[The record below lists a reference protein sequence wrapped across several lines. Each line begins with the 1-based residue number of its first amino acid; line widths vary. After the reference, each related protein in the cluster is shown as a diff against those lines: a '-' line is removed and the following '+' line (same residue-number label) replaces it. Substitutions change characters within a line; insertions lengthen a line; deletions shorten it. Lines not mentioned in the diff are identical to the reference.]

1 MEKIIGIQI
10 IVFLIANVAGNP
22 CLKSSSECQ
31 EIRMPL
37 VSNELKAPLVAELDI
52 SAMNKQL
59 KSYIKDD
66 IQLTFSKDIKDMVK
80 SEQNN
85 LKTTML
91 EDYTSKMKTTKEGY
105 DNNISSIITNLQAKE
120 GKVQEKMSEVL
131 KNLNA
136 SEANFN
142 EKMTDLLGGFEHKQE
157 SLKLAMLSEYL
168 SKLQVS
174 HDTNNQQIIDLANDL
189 KSQFAH
195 LSRNIKDE
203 SVEVKSYL
211 QTQTKELDEWKAK
224 LMETIKD
231 TYAPLNL
238 KDCSFMPRWNKLTS
252 GVYTI
257 YPNNVN
263 GTQAY
268 CAMTTD
274 GGGWTV
280 IQRRIDGT
288 TNFDKTWNEYKEGFG
303 DVEKEYW
310 LGNKYLNILTSSGK
324 YELRVDLVD
333 TNNKKTYAVY
343 KTFVVGD
350 ENSKFK
356 LTIGDYTGTAGD
368 RMNYN
373 NGRSFTTKDRDNDS
387 NSRNCA
393 SHYTRGPWW
402 HKSCSHVYLNADLKK
417 TKMRW
422 YDTKFIK
429 AVMKIRKIN

>member
-10 IVFLIANVAGNP
+10 IVLMIANVAGNP
-22 CLKSSSECQ
+22 CLKSRSECQ

-91 EDYTSKMKTTKEGY
+91 EDYTSKMKTTKERY
-105 DNNISSIITNLQAKE
+105 DNKISSIIRNLQAKE
-120 GKVQEKMSEVL
+120 GKVQRKMSEVL
-131 KNLNA
+131 KNLNG

-142 EKMTDLLGGFEHKQE
+142 EKMTDLLSGFEHKQE

-189 KSQFAH
+189 KSQFAN

-224 LMETIKD
+224 LMETIKGMH
-231 TYAPLNL
+231 APLKF
-238 KDCSFMPRWNKLTS
+238 KDCSYMTGKQLKS

-263 GTQAY
+263 GTKAY
-268 CAMTTD
+268 CDMTTE
-274 GGGWTV
+274 GGGWTSNV
-280 IQRRIDGT
+280 ICLTVVMTMILLVAMIR
-288 TNFDKTWNEYKEGFG
+288 
-303 DVEKEYW
+303 
-310 LGNKYLNILTSSGK
+310 ILTVAMK
-324 YELRVDLVD
+324 RILTVDLIMMLTVVMTMILAVAMIRILTVAMIRILTVD
-333 TNNKKTYAVY
+333 MIRMLTVDLIMMLTVVMTMILAVAMIRIL
-343 KTFVVGD
+343 TVAMIRMLTVDMIRILTVGMLRMLTVDMIMILAVVMTMILVVAMI
-350 ENSKFK
+350 KI
-356 LTIGDYTGTAGD
+356 LTVA
-368 RMNYN
+368 
-373 NGRSFTTKDRDNDS
+373 
-387 NSRNCA
+387 
-393 SHYTRGPWW
+393 
-402 HKSCSHVYLNADLKK
+402 
-417 TKMRW
+417 
-422 YDTKFIK
+422 
-429 AVMKIRKIN
+429 MK

>member
-1 MEKIIGIQI
+1 MEKIIGLQI
-10 IVFLIANVAGNP
+10 IVFMIANVAGNP
-22 CLKSSSECQ
+22 CLNSSSECQ

-66 IQLTFSKDIKDMVK
+66 IQSTFSKDIENMVK

-91 EDYTSKMKTTKEGY
+91 EDYSSKIKETKEGY
-105 DNNISSIITNLQAKE
+105 DMKISDIIQNLQSKE
-120 GKVQEKMSEVL
+120 GKVQEKMSEVY
-131 KNLNA
+131 KDLNA

-142 EKMTDLLGGFEHKQE
+142 EKMTDLLSGFKQKQE
-157 SLKLAMLSEYL
+157 SLKLEMLSEY
-168 SKLQVS
+168 SAKLQVS

-189 KSQFAH
+189 KTQFAD

-203 SVEVKSYL
+203 L
-211 QTQTKELDEWKAK
+211 QTQKKDLEIWKTN
-224 LMETIKD
+224 LMETLND
-231 TYAPLNL
+231 TLTPHHH
-238 KDCSFMPRWNKLTS
+238 KDCSYVRENQLKSRS

-257 YPNNVN
+257 YPDKVK
-263 GTQAY
+263 GTMTY
-268 CAMTTD
+268 CDMTTD
-274 GGGWTV
+274 GRGWTV

-288 TNFDKTWNEYKEGFG
+288 TNFDRTWNEYKEGFG
-303 DVEKEYW
+303 DVENEYW

-333 TNNKKTYAVY
+333 TNIKKTYAVY

-356 LTIGDYTGTAGD
+356 LTIGDYTGTARD
-368 RMNYN
+368 VMNYN
-373 NGRSFTTKDRDNDS
+373 SGLSFTTKDRDNDS
-387 NSRNCA
+387 NSGNCA
-393 SHYTRGPWW
+393 SSYTHGPWW
-402 HKSCSHVYLNADLKK
+402 HGSCSYVYLNVDLKK
-417 TKMRW
+417 SKMRW
-422 YDTKFIK
+422 NDTKFIK

>member
-1 MEKIIGIQI
+1 MEKIIGLQI
-10 IVFLIANVAGNP
+10 IVLMIANVHGNP
-22 CLKSSSECQ
+22 CLKSRSECQ

-91 EDYTSKMKTTKEGY
+91 EDYSSKMKTAKEGY

-142 EKMTDLLGGFEHKQE
+142 EKMTDLLSGFEHKQE

-189 KSQFAH
+189 KTQFANFT
-195 LSRNIKDE
+195 RNIKDE
-203 SVEVKSYL
+203 L
-211 QTQTKELDEWKAK
+211 QTQKSDLEEWKTNM
-224 LMETIKD
+224 LETMNGA
-231 TYAPLNL
+231 YAPLKF
-238 KDCSFMPRWNKLTS
+238 KDCSYMTGKQLKS

-257 YPNNVN
+257 YPNNFD

-268 CAMTTD
+268 CDMTND

-288 TNFDKTWNEYKEGFG
+288 ANFDRTWNEYKEGFG

-310 LGNKYLNILTSSGK
+310 LG
-324 YELRVDLVD
+324 E
-333 TNNKKTYAVY
+333 
-343 KTFVVGD
+343 
-350 ENSKFK
+350 
-356 LTIGDYTGTAGD
+356 
-368 RMNYN
+368 
-373 NGRSFTTKDRDNDS
+373 
-387 NSRNCA
+387 
-393 SHYTRGPWW
+393 
-402 HKSCSHVYLNADLKK
+402 
-417 TKMRW
+417 
-422 YDTKFIK
+422 
-429 AVMKIRKIN
+429 